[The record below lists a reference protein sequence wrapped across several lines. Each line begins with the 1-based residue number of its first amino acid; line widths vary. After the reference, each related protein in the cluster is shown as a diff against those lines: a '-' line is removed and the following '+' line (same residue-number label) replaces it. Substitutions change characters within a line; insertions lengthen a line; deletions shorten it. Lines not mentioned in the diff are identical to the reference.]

1 MKRWLYLGM
10 GRYLLLILFIE
21 LILGQDSTNIKYQ
34 PKHTEL
40 INRKNEINWLKEL
53 GYVSLMET
61 SFLGF
66 SYLSKGN
73 RGKYIVSAIDLFFGM
88 AGLSSNPKKSQ
99 KNYQFGYNLISIL
112 FLGKSI
118 YNINN
123 FGIKNHSSQFPINFI
138 SYNILVFT
146 GYYLDFL
153 NNTKTVK

>member
-1 MKRWLYLGM
+1 MTKHLT
-10 GRYLLLILFIE
+10 LLLFIG
-21 LILGQDSTNIKYQ
+21 LIWGQDSTNIEDQFKQ
-34 PKHTEL
+34 KEL
-40 INRKNEINWLKEL
+40 INGKNEINWLKEL

-66 SYLSKGN
+66 SYLSKFS
-73 RGKYIVSAIDLFFGM
+73 RGKYIVSVFDLFIGI
-88 AGLSSNPKKSQ
+88 AGLSSNSKKSQ

-112 FLGKSI
+112 FLVKSL

-123 FGIKNHSSQFPINFI
+123 FGMKNHSSQFPINFI

-153 NNTKTVK
+153 NDISIDN

>member
-1 MKRWLYLGM
+1 M
-10 GRYLLLILFIE
+10 IF
-21 LILGQDSTNIKYQ
+21 GQDSTSIEDQFKQ
-34 PKHTEL
+34 TEL

-73 RGKYIVSAIDLFFGM
+73 KGKYIVSVFDLFIGM
-88 AGLSSNPKKSQ
+88 AGLSSNPNKSQ

-112 FLGKSI
+112 FLSKSI

-153 NNTKTVK
+153 NDTNLGK

>member
-1 MKRWLYLGM
+1 MH
-10 GRYLLLILFIE
+10 RYLFLLFFIE
-21 LILGQDSTNIKYQ
+21 LIFGQDSTSIEDQFKQ
-34 PKHTEL
+34 TEL

-73 RGKYIVSAIDLFFGM
+73 KGKYIVSVFDLFIGM
-88 AGLSSNPKKSQ
+88 AGLSSNPNKSQ

-112 FLGKSI
+112 FLSKSI

-153 NNTKTVK
+153 NDTNLGK

>member
-1 MKRWLYLGM
+1 MH
-10 GRYLLLILFIE
+10 RYLFLLFFIE
-21 LILGQDSTNIKYQ
+21 LIFGQDSTSIEDQFKQ
-34 PKHTEL
+34 TEL

-73 RGKYIVSAIDLFFGM
+73 KGKYIVSVFDLFIGM
-88 AGLSSNPKKSQ
+88 AGLSSNPNKSQ

-112 FLGKSI
+112 FLSKSI

-123 FGIKNHSSQFPINFI
+123 FGIKNHSSQFSINFI

-153 NNTKTVK
+153 NDTKIAK

>member
-1 MKRWLYLGM
+1 MH
-10 GRYLLLILFIE
+10 RYLFLLLFIE
-21 LILGQDSTNIKYQ
+21 LIFGQDSTSIEDQFKQ
-34 PKHTEL
+34 TEL

-73 RGKYIVSAIDLFFGM
+73 KGKYIVSVFDLFIGM

-153 NNTKTVK
+153 NDTNLGK

>member
-1 MKRWLYLGM
+1 
-10 GRYLLLILFIE
+10 
-21 LILGQDSTNIKYQ
+21 
-34 PKHTEL
+34 
-40 INRKNEINWLKEL
+40 
-53 GYVSLMET
+53 MET

-73 RGKYIVSAIDLFFGM
+73 KVKYIVSVFDLFIGM

-99 KNYQFGYNLISIL
+99 KNYKFGYNLISIL

-153 NNTKTVK
+153 NDTNLGK

>member
-1 MKRWLYLGM
+1 MN
-10 GRYLLLILFIE
+10 RYISLLLFIG
-21 LILGQDSTNIKYQ
+21 LAWGQDSTNIENQFKQ
-34 PKHTEL
+34 TEI
-40 INRKNEINWLKEL
+40 INGKNDINWLKEL

-61 SFLGF
+61 TFLGF
-66 SYLSKGN
+66 SYLSTVN
-73 RGKYIVSAIDLFFGM
+73 RGNYIVSAFDLFIGM
-88 AGLSSNPKKSQ
+88 AGLSSNSKKSQ

-112 FLGKSI
+112 FLVKSL

-153 NNTKTVK
+153 NDVSLDN

>member
-21 LILGQDSTNIKYQ
+21 LIFGQDSTNIKYQ

-73 RGKYIVSAIDLFFGM
+73 RGKYIVSVFDLFIGM

-153 NNTKTVK
+153 NDTNKQ

>member
-1 MKRWLYLGM
+1 M
-10 GRYLLLILFIE
+10 E
-21 LILGQDSTNIKYQ
+21 LIFGQDSTSIEDQFKQ
-34 PKHTEL
+34 TEL

-73 RGKYIVSAIDLFFGM
+73 KGKYIVSVFDLFIGM
-88 AGLSSNPKKSQ
+88 AGLSSNPNKSQ

-112 FLGKSI
+112 FLSKSI

-153 NNTKTVK
+153 NDTNLGK

>member
-1 MKRWLYLGM
+1 MH
-10 GRYLLLILFIE
+10 RYLFLLLFIE
-21 LILGQDSTNIKYQ
+21 LIFGQDSTSIEDQFKQ
-34 PKHTEL
+34 TEL

-73 RGKYIVSAIDLFFGM
+73 KGKYIVSVFDLFIGM
-88 AGLSSNPKKSQ
+88 AGLSSNPNKSQ

-112 FLGKSI
+112 FLSKSI

-153 NNTKTVK
+153 NDTNLGK

>member
-1 MKRWLYLGM
+1 MTKHLT
-10 GRYLLLILFIE
+10 LLLFIG
-21 LILGQDSTNIKYQ
+21 LIWGQDSTNIEDQFKQ
-34 PKHTEL
+34 KEL
-40 INRKNEINWLKEL
+40 INGKNEINWLKEL

-66 SYLSKGN
+66 SYLSKFS
-73 RGKYIVSAIDLFFGM
+73 RGKYIVSVFDLFIGM

-112 FLGKSI
+112 FLVKSL

-153 NNTKTVK
+153 NDISIDN

>member
-1 MKRWLYLGM
+1 MY
-10 GRYLLLILFIE
+10 RYLFLLFFIE
-21 LILGQDSTNIKYQ
+21 LIFGQDSTSIEDQFKQ
-34 PKHTEL
+34 TEL

-53 GYVSLMET
+53 GYVTLMGT

-73 RGKYIVSAIDLFFGM
+73 KGKYIVSVFDLFIGM
-88 AGLSSNPKKSQ
+88 AGLSSNPNKSQ

-112 FLGKSI
+112 FLSKSI

-153 NNTKTVK
+153 NDTNLGK